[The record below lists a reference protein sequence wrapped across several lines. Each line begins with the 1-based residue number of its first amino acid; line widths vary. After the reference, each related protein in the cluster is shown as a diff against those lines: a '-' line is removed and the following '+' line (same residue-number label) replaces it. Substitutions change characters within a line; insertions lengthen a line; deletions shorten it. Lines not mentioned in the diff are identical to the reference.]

1 MRWRLL
7 LEECGPEVVY
17 IHGKANIVADALSRL
32 PMKDS
37 CPSENPIPEDA
48 FAKTF
53 GMDPKVDE
61 EYFFPVEASIIT
73 TEQQKEIRKDK
84 KLEKEIQK
92 ENSAFSVQTV
102 EGHSLLWEHE
112 KIYVPKSLR
121 N

>member
-1 MRWRLL
+1 
-7 LEECGPEVVY
+7 
-17 IHGKANIVADALSRL
+17 
-32 PMKDS
+32 MKDS

-73 TEQQKEIRKDK
+73 AEQQKEIRKDK
-84 KLEKEIQK
+84 KLEKEIQN
-92 ENSAFSVQTV
+92 ENSVFSVQTV
-102 EGHSLLWEHE
+102 EGHSLLWEHD
-112 KIYVPKSLR
+112 KIYVPKSLC